1 MNNTFLI
8 DNIKDIQSA
17 SSRDGKERHV
27 EVGNPESHEKARE
40 NNQGT
45 VLIVC
50 SYFRIVKI
58 GIFTDNNENHELDGI
73 LSPFRKNYFWAEKV
87 KTKSRRKP
95 KEKVP
100 NVATS
105 EEWNSYYNNK
115 SIEKAQ
121 KEEEQRQKAQKR
133 KSAQEERAA
142 KKVAIEEKER

>member
-1 MNNTFLI
+1 M
-8 DNIKDIQSA
+8 
-17 SSRDGKERHV
+17 

-40 NNQGT
+40 NHQGT
-45 VLIVC
+45 VLIDC

-58 GIFTDNNENHELDGI
+58 EIITDNNENHELDGI
-73 LSPFRKNYFWAEKV
+73 PPTFRKNYYWPEKV
-87 KTKSRRKP
+87 KTKSKRKP

-100 NVATS
+100 SVATS
-105 EEWNSYYNNK
+105 EEWNLYYNTK

-142 KKVAIEEKER
+142 KKVAIEERIKAREELKQQKEKKTTKKRARKGK